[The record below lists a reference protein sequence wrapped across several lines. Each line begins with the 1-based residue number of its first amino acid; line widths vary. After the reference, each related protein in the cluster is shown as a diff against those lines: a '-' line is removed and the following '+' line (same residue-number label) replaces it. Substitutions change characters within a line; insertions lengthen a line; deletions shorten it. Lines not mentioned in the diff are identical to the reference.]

1 MFEIPYD
8 KTIHFLLIMIRISSF
23 ILIAPFWSNTSISA
37 KIKIGLSCL
46 ISLIIMPFISP
57 VSPLPETMSAF
68 IFLVIKQIFL
78 GLFLGFISKL
88 FIEGIRTASAILDIQ
103 IGFAFGKVL
112 DPAFGAQSSVVELF
126 YSLTTIIILLCT
138 RGHLLILKAIMQTF
152 SLLPLDGNISI
163 SGSFA
168 ENIIVMTGQIFIITL
183 EMAGP
188 IIGVLFLIEI
198 CMAIMAKMIPQMN
211 VFMVELPLKMA
222 AGIICIVFTLPF
234 FPRMVSSLVEKMLE
248 QFLFMAKSIQ

>member
-1 MFEIPYD
+1 MFDIPYD
-8 KTIHFLLIMIRISSF
+8 KTVHFLLIMIRISSF
-23 ILIAPFWSNTSISA
+23 ILSAPFWSNTSISA

-46 ISLIIMPFISP
+46 ISLIIMPFVTH
-57 VSPLPETMSAF
+57 VSPLPGSLAGF
-68 IFLVIKQIFL
+68 LFLVLKQIFL

-112 DPAFGAQSSVVELF
+112 DPAFGAQSSVIELF
-126 YSLTTIIILLCT
+126 YSLTTILILICT
-138 RGHLLILKAIMQTF
+138 EGHLLILKAIMQTF
-152 SLLPLDGNISI
+152 SLLPLDGTISI
-163 SGSFA
+163 SGSFS

-222 AGIICIVFTLPF
+222 AGIICIIFTLPF
-234 FPRMVSSLVEKMLE
+234 FPGMVSSMVDKMIE
-248 QFLFMAKSIQ
+248 QFLFMAKSIR